1 MLFTFD
7 YWFSCKYCK
16 SCKCF
21 NFYNKTTFTNTLK
34 PKRNTMEIKELT
46 RAEEQIMQV
55 LWQLQKG
62 YVKDVLEV
70 LPEPKPAYNTV
81 STIIRILETKGF
93 VGHTAY
99 GKSHEY
105 HPVIS
110 KDQYQNFATDKLMN
124 GYFDNSVKRMFSYFV
139 KKEKID
145 LKEADEIMK
154 LIEKL
159 KEK

>member
-1 MLFTFD
+1 
-7 YWFSCKYCK
+7 
-16 SCKCF
+16 
-21 NFYNKTTFTNTLK
+21 
-34 PKRNTMEIKELT
+34 MEIKELT
-46 RAEEQIMQV
+46 RAEEQLMQV
-55 LWQLQKG
+55 LWQLEKA
-62 YVKDVLEV
+62 YVKDVIDL

-99 GKSHEY
+99 GKSHQY
-105 HPVIS
+105 HPIVS
-110 KDQYQNFATDKLMN
+110 KDQYQDFASDKLLS
-124 GYFDNSVKRMFSYFV
+124 GYFDNSVNRMLSFFV

-159 KEK
+159 KDK

>member
-1 MLFTFD
+1 
-7 YWFSCKYCK
+7 
-16 SCKCF
+16 
-21 NFYNKTTFTNTLK
+21 
-34 PKRNTMEIKELT
+34 MEIKELT

-55 LWQLQKG
+55 LWQLKKA
-62 YVKDVLEV
+62 YVKEVIEV
-70 LPEPKPAYNTV
+70 LPKPKPAYNTV

-93 VGHTAY
+93 VDHAAH

-105 HPVIS
+105 FPAIS
-110 KDQYQNFATDKLMN
+110 KDEYQNFATDKLMS
-124 GYFDNSVKRMFSYFV
+124 GYFNNSVKGMFSYFV

>member
-1 MLFTFD
+1 
-7 YWFSCKYCK
+7 
-16 SCKCF
+16 
-21 NFYNKTTFTNTLK
+21 
-34 PKRNTMEIKELT
+34 MEIKELT

-55 LWQLQKG
+55 LWQLKKG
-62 YVKDVLEV
+62 YVKDVIEQ

-110 KDQYQNFATDKLMN
+110 KEQYQDFASDKLLS
-124 GYFDNSVKRMFSYFV
+124 GYFNNSVNSMLSFFV
-139 KKEKID
+139 KKEKIN

-159 KEK
+159 KK

>member
-1 MLFTFD
+1 
-7 YWFSCKYCK
+7 
-16 SCKCF
+16 
-21 NFYNKTTFTNTLK
+21 
-34 PKRNTMEIKELT
+34 MEIKELT
-46 RAEEQIMQV
+46 RAEEQLMQI
-55 LWQLQKG
+55 LWQLEKG
-62 YVKDVLEV
+62 YVKDIIEE

-93 VGHTAY
+93 VDHIAH

-105 HPVIS
+105 FPIIS
-110 KDQYQNFATDKLMN
+110 KEEYQNFATDKLMN
-124 GYFDNSVKRMFSYFV
+124 GYFDNSVKHMFSYFV

-159 KEK
+159 KNK

>member
-1 MLFTFD
+1 MD
-7 YWFSCKYCK
+7 
-16 SCKCF
+16 
-21 NFYNKTTFTNTLK
+21 
-34 PKRNTMEIKELT
+34 IKELT

-55 LWQLQKG
+55 LWQLKKG
-62 YVKDVLEV
+62 YVKQVIDI

-93 VGHTAY
+93 IDHNAF

-105 HPVIS
+105 YPIIS
-110 KDQYQNFATDKLMN
+110 REQYQNFATDKLLN
-124 GYFDNSVKRMFSYFV
+124 GYFDNSVKRMFSFFV
-139 KKEKID
+139 QKEKID

-159 KEK
+159 KDK